1 MPAFSSSTVIMSFVT
16 VRLSCPTHHA
26 LKTRIHYMSTS
37 SYGRTHVW
45 KHRPKK
51 MPNPCVPRFPQ
62 VVVRADGSTY
72 THYTTSPRSTISL
85 TRDTTNN
92 PLWAPFFGNKEDAE
106 SAALAGRL
114 GRFNKRFDGLGGL
127 GEDIDW
133 MSAKQD
139 DETTQKKSI

>member
-1 MPAFSSSTVIMSFVT
+1 
-16 VRLSCPTHHA
+16 
-26 LKTRIHYMSTS
+26 
-37 SYGRTHVW
+37 
-45 KHRPKK
+45 

>member
-1 MPAFSSSTVIMSFVT
+1 
-16 VRLSCPTHHA
+16 
-26 LKTRIHYMSTS
+26 
-37 SYGRTHVW
+37 
-45 KHRPKK
+45 

-62 VVVRADGSTY
+62 LVVRADGSTY

-127 GEDIDW
+127 GEGVDW
-133 MSAKQD
+133 MSTGQEGEA
-139 DETTQKKSI
+139 TNKKSK